1 MISRPTTQQLLE
13 DCAREVRETITPF
26 VQDPAARV
34 RLEMLEQILA
44 SCAVRSRPR
53 DRVDGRRARGDAGVR
68 RRGGRRP
75 PGRRPRWPRPSP
87 PTRPRRPR
95 RSTSRTASAAYDRA
109 GQAFCEAIDVA
120 LRSER
125 ADLAAKATT
134 LVRAR
139 KDREADT
146 RPGFFF
152 PGRR

>member
-1 MISRPTTQQLLE
+1 VITRPTTQQLLD
-13 DCAREVRETITPF
+13 DCAREVRETIMPL

-34 RLEMLEQILA
+34 RLEMLEQLLT
-44 SCAVRSRPR
+44 SCAVRSAHEIAWMDEEREVMRAFAAEVAAGRPEASALAEALAADQVAPEPSLHLD
-53 DRVDGRRARGDAGVR
+53 DRV
-68 RRGGRRP
+68 
-75 PGRRPRWPRPSP
+75 
-87 PTRPRRPR
+87 
-95 RSTSRTASAAYDRA
+95 AAYDRA

-120 LRSER
+120 LHGDDP
-125 ADLAAKATT
+125 DLAAKATA